1 MTDINLS
8 HISAEGIKLSF
19 IYEHNEGEV
28 EKRIIFRGAG
38 LKAEQGKITYIMG
51 PTGSGKS
58 LILRILAA
66 LPEAST
72 AQKFSFQGTIK
83 WGNEDIKNL
92 GPDLNAIRAENFG
105 IIFQDL
111 RLVEDLTGKENIQF
125 PLQIQKKNIKK
136 AMEKNQGYHEKL
148 GLKDFWDRD
157 IKPLSGGQR
166 QRIAIARALIT
177 DPKVILADEPTS
189 GIDEEMAEKV
199 RGIFEEESEKGKII
213 VIVTHDDRQINIL
226 KGNRDLFRLDDDD
239 GKFIHALRDGKRST
253 DQKLKGKCPRCGS
266 DRSNWVQQPVG
277 NANVMIDI
285 CTKCGGVWLDSGEWN
300 DILSFPRS
308 IMDKLKNLIKNIDKQ
323 SKSKGLE
330 DEKK

>member
-1 MTDINLS
+1 MTDIDLH
-8 HISAEGIKLSF
+8 HISAEDITLSF
-19 IYEHNEGEV
+19 TYESGDED
-28 EKRIIFRGAG
+28 RIFCNTD
-38 LKAEQGKITYIMG
+38 LKAEAGKITYIMG

-58 LILRILAA
+58 LILKILAA

-83 WGNEDIKNL
+83 WGNKDIKHL
-92 GPDLNAIRAENFG
+92 GPNLNAIRAENFG

-125 PLQIQKKNIKK
+125 PLQIQKKNIEK
-136 AMEKNQGYHEKL
+136 AMEKNKKYHNML
-148 GLKDFWDRD
+148 GLEDFWDRD

-189 GIDEEMAEKV
+189 GIDKEMAEKV
-199 RGIFEEESEKGKII
+199 RDIFEQERKNGKII
-213 VIVTHDDRQINIL
+213 IIVTHDDRQINIL
-226 KGNRDLFRLDDDD
+226 KDHRDLCRLDDDD
-239 GKFIHALRDGKRST
+239 GKFIHTLQDGKRLT

-266 DRSNWVQQPVG
+266 DKSNWVQQPVG

-285 CTKCGGVWLDSGEWN
+285 CTGCGGVWLDSGEWN

-308 IMDKLKNLIKNIDKQ
+308 IMDQLKKLVKNIGKQ
-323 SKSKGLE
+323 SQGLE